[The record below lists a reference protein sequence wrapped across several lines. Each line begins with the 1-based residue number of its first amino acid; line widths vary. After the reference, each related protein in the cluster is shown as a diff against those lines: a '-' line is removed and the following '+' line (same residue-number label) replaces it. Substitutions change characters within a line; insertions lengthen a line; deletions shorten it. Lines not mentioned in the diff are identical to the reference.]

1 MSTWIQTI
9 SISEATGRL
18 KTLYDRIKGPDGHV
32 DNIMVAHGLRSH
44 TMEGHLALYKNV
56 LHHSANTL
64 PKWFMEVLGLYVSL
78 LNGCDY
84 CGDHHY
90 EGLRRLLEDDE
101 RASAIR
107 DALAQGNLLEE
118 FDGKLLAGL
127 RYAELLTRS
136 PSDVT
141 EDQIGDMREAGFDD
155 GEILEANQVIS
166 YFAYANRVVLG
177 LGVTT
182 EGDTLGLSPSSSH
195 SDDWSHR

>member
-1 MSTWIQTI
+1 MTWIQTI
-9 SISEATGRL
+9 SFSEATGRL
-18 KTLYDRIKGPDGHV
+18 KTLCDRIKGPDDHV
-32 DNIMVAHGLRSH
+32 DNIMIAHGLRHH
-44 TMEGHLALYKNV
+44 TMEGHLSLYKNV

-84 CGDHHY
+84 CVDHHY

-107 DALAQGNLLEE
+107 EALAHRNLPEE
-118 FDGKLLAGL
+118 FDDKLLAAL
-127 RYAELLTRS
+127 RYAELLTRT
-136 PSDVT
+136 PADVT
-141 EDQIGDMREAGFDD
+141 EDQIADLRKAGFID

-166 YFAYANRVVLG
+166 YFAYANRVALG

-182 EGDTLGLSPSSSH
+182 EGDTLGLSPSSSRP
-195 SDDWSHR
+195 DDWSHR